1 MRFIKD
7 IALRG
12 LRFGKLVAPA
22 DLTMLLLPPMGEL
35 RGADKVNLDTWSE
48 KHGRD
53 PRSRRAHSDGSSGE
67 TQQTSLLEW
76 AARNASIFA
85 GSLPARSGA
94 TKAYVLPFGKYRSF
108 RIGQLITASRGGGRK
123 TLLSDSTDADG
134 VPQPGNYV
142 KWLCSPAF
150 AHNMTFP
157 HHLRIYLA
165 LKEIEGAAWVS
176 LAGETEPW
184 TVKVCADARTLFDA
198 YAASVMTPHA
208 GETDPYVDVALTLP

>member
-1 MRFIKD
+1 MTVGIPIETLRHFIQ
-7 IALRG
+7 ALG
-12 LRFGKLVAPA
+12 HQVFGFVHSKRCSVWRVGNGQHKTGGRWASLGPA
-22 DLTMLLLPPMGEL
+22 
-35 RGADKVNLDTWSE
+35 
-48 KHGRD
+48 HGRAD
-53 PRSRRAHSDGSSGE
+53 HRP
-67 TQQTSLLEW
+67 
-76 AARNASIFA
+76 
-85 GSLPARSGA
+85 A

-184 TVKVCADARTLFDA
+184 TVEVCADARTLFDA

-208 GETDPYVDVALTLP
+208 GETDPYVDGALTLP